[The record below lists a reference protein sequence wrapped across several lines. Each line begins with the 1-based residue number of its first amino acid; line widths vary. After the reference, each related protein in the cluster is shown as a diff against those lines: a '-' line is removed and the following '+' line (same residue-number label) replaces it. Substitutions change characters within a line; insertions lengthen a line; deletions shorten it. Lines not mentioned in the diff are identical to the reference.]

1 VDSDLGLL
9 GISAGS
15 EPNTVPAQPVTSSVA
30 ILFVFGDSAVRQ
42 LGSSQKFVS
51 PIDSRFSSPPPGV
64 TRGAVFGA
72 SGSFSQVR
80 GDFFGIAAPVSNVV
94 GSFSL
99 GASSSGVTCSA
110 LQFSSDMLP
119 LQVSSSS

>member
-51 PIDSRFSSPPPGV
+51 PIDSRFSSPPPRRSPKV
-64 TRGAVFGA
+64 LSSAPLVA
-72 SGSFSQVR
+72 S
-80 GDFFGIAAPVSNVV
+80 
-94 GSFSL
+94 
-99 GASSSGVTCSA
+99 T
-110 LQFSSDMLP
+110 
-119 LQVSSSS
+119 